1 MEQPPLTAP
10 TPITQSRRVVIAEIE
25 ALQLENRKLQ
35 DPALPE
41 YVLLWGA
48 SAKRLG
54 ITVEQTINIALLHR
68 DFDETLGAAMPPDMC
83 EAFIEYAE
91 GRALARVAESK
102 PQVPSAISNVIAFRK
117 RETLS

>member
-1 MEQPPLTAP
+1 MEQPPRTAP
-10 TPITQSRRVVIAEIE
+10 TPITKSRLAQMAEIA
-25 ALQLENRKLQ
+25 ALRLENARLQ
-35 DPALPE
+35 DPELPD

-54 ITVEQTINIALLHR
+54 ITVDQTINIALLHR
-68 DFDETLGAAMPPDMC
+68 HFDEALDATMPPDMC

-102 PQVPSAISNVIAFRK
+102 PQPAIVLAFRK
-117 RETLS
+117 RETLG